1 MLHEAIE
8 EAVMSTGA
16 ALIATALTTLAAF
29 FAFLFGKMPEMGRFG
44 TLMIIGISYAL
55 FFTIIGLPAL
65 LVIEERLVDFYNKR
79 IKKVVDG
86 KNA

>member
-1 MLHEAIE
+1 ME
-8 EAVMSTGA
+8 EAVISTGD
-16 ALIATALTTLAAF
+16 ALITTTFTTLAAY

-44 TLMIIGISYAL
+44 ILMIIGISYAL

-65 LVIEERLVDFYNKR
+65 LVIEEKRIDFFKR
-79 IKKVVDG
+79 IKKIGV